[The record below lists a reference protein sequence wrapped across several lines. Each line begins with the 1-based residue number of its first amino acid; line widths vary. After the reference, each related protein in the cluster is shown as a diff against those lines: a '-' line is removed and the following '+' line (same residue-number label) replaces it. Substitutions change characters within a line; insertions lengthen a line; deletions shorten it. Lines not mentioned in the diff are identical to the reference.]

1 MTPTFN
7 SLTPNPITPYLVV
20 DGFGTFISRHS
31 ERLQVRKGNE
41 VVQEAPLFTLEG
53 VIIASHGVALSTDAI
68 AACAEAGIPIH
79 FVHASGRVNAS
90 IFSASLTG
98 TIQTRRSQL
107 EAYQTQRGV
116 TLAKAFALGK
126 ISNQAAL
133 IRYLAKYRK
142 GIKPNLHRELEQKAR
157 DILACT
163 VELRALAGNTAD
175 EIRLQLLSIEGHAAE
190 KYWEAVRLVVRVPPD
205 WQGRTGRGATDP
217 VNAALNYGYGI
228 LYGQIERA
236 IVLAGLDPYAG
247 FIHADRPGKPS
258 LVLDLIEEFRVPV
271 VDRTIFAM
279 INRGTKLELDAD
291 NLLVQPTRRTIAEN
305 VLARLDKPE
314 RYERKKLALRHIIQY
329 QARHIATFLRGDR
342 AHYRPFIVR
351 W

>member
-1 MTPTFN
+1 MTR
-7 SLTPNPITPYLVV
+7 TPNPITPTLTTAYLVV
-20 DGFGTFISRHS
+20 DEFGTFIGRHS

-41 VVQEAPLFTLEG
+41 VVKEAPLFTLEG

-68 AACAEAGIPIH
+68 AACADAGIPIH
-79 FVHASGRVNAS
+79 FVHASGRVSAS

-98 TIQTRRSQL
+98 TVQTRRAQL
-107 EAYQTQRGV
+107 EASQSQRGV
-116 TLAKAFALGK
+116 ALAKAFAFGK

-142 GIKPNLHRELEQKAR
+142 GIKPELHRELEQKAN
-157 DILACT
+157 DILSCT
-163 VELRALAGNTAD
+163 TELRDLAGSTAD
-175 EIRLQLLSIEGHAAE
+175 ELRLPLLSIEGHAAE
-190 KYWEAVRLVVRVPPD
+190 KYWEAVRLAVRVPPD

-236 IVLAGLDPYAG
+236 IILAGLDPYAG

-279 INRGTKLELDAD
+279 INRGSKLELDAD
-291 NLLVQPTRRTIAEN
+291 NLLVPQTRRSIAEN
-305 VLARLDKPE
+305 ILARLDKPE
-314 RYERKKLALRHIIQY
+314 RYERKKLALRHVIQY

-342 AHYRPFIVR
+342 AHYRPFTVR